1 MERKREESASSA
13 FLSSSPESAVPLE
26 TQQRWFLCVLF
37 LIAGFFDSLELQY
50 SLLLLFKFPSLKQ

>member
-37 LIAGFFDSLELQY
+37 LIAGFFDSC
-50 SLLLLFKFPSLKQ
+50 FRIAVFIATVV